1 YDGEPFIAEHYGED
15 MLYFSLPAE
24 VYKLVQQAAAAF
36 VSGSTTTIDKKELK
50 RRSLARYRG
59 VSVESVVLEDEEEY
73 PDTACK
79 KCGRVPVACKCRED
93 EEENYQ
99 AEWLAGL
106 SDEERE
112 KYDGAPCLC
121 GHTREWHEEDDYTGE
136 YNGECS
142 ALNCGKTYPAPR
154 CKGYHCRE

>member
-1 YDGEPFIAEHYGED
+1 PVSVERRPGPAKTSTKFSTYPEGWFNTEIEIRIRLLPGGDAATRKLRYEVRVDEANDGEPFIAEHYGED

-93 EEENYQ
+93 EEE
-99 AEWLAGL
+99 
-106 SDEERE
+106 
-112 KYDGAPCLC
+112 
-121 GHTREWHEEDDYTGE
+121 
-136 YNGECS
+136 
-142 ALNCGKTYPAPR
+142 
-154 CKGYHCRE
+154 